1 MGNERKDKRLMTP
14 GAGGGF
20 AGAAGEGSGE
30 ENGEGTIRISDDVIA
45 AIQRLIAAGAKQQ
58 TGDAADLLLAS
69 QTLLKLAQQSVETAK
84 PPAA

>member
-1 MGNERKDKRLMTP
+1 MSWE
-14 GAGGGF
+14 
-20 AGAAGEGSGE
+20 
-30 ENGEGTIRISDDVIA
+30 ISLVIALLPYAVELTDDVIA